1 MNFRDQDERSK
12 KRETKRAEL
21 SNMTFF
27 GLIVARPKNSNTK
40 ALSALA
46 LQRATFVIL
55 KGAIRSCPH
64 YQRRPLLSQAGV
76 TLILLTR
83 ARHRAALPGCS
94 LCFINVS
101 SYATSRR
108 APITPSRSINFS
120 LSLSLSLSR
129 SRSFMAL
136 QWPRS
141 LINYFCKGRCATESI
156 TLLTSA
162 FTALP
167 RRCCYCCCRASSR
180 SGSALLKGQDT
191 LKRAESVIN
200 FLPARRA
207 AGIGDSG
214 ENFSF
219 FILSALGYIFP
230 QRRGEKEM
238 TTFLPSF

>member
-12 KRETKRAEL
+12 KRETKGAEL

-120 LSLSLSLSR
+120 LSLSLSLFR
-129 SRSFMAL
+129 SHAL
-136 QWPRS
+136 APSWPYNGRALS
-141 LINYFCKGRCATESI
+141 LIIFVRAAARQSR
-156 TLLTSA
+156 LHSWRLHS
-162 FTALP
+162 
-167 RRCCYCCCRASSR
+167 RRCRGAAAAAAEPVL
-180 SGSALLKGQDT
+180 ALAV
-191 LKRAESVIN
+191 R
-200 FLPARRA
+200 F
-207 AGIGDSG
+207 
-214 ENFSF
+214 
-219 FILSALGYIFP
+219 
-230 QRRGEKEM
+230 
-238 TTFLPSF
+238 